1 MAEDNFDPFEDED
14 FDMDEDFE
22 AGANDDDGEYIP
34 PKVKLSH
41 HQESTSKT
49 NKKTWLAW
57 RKIPIVRIGQIALV
71 LAAILFYPAMTVASH
86 KLDDSPV
93 VLDEGRYWAVGDIGV
108 MSSLIA
114 RELDG
119 PGWVADRHPWRPQA
133 RLTALPA
140 WQDSLLSGMSDHGR
154 LLIALMG
161 EQRDQ
166 DLIAAIRLMSLTDE
180 DNMTPRLL
188 AATEAFARFD
198 GRVAG
203 GVTAAPRGADAFRA
217 RLGMTS
223 QWATTEHA
231 SLARVANPGDG
242 WIASPEAIKAVYR
255 AKAKAHLAHEI
266 LLSVGDREATMLA
279 RYGAGPA
286 YQDTLSKWRRA
297 ANLRPLFVSNQG
309 GNGLIGANHPAI
321 MAFLLE
327 EARTSQNELARLL
340 SQPVPATPEP
350 ANAERPDL

>member
-14 FDMDEDFE
+14 FDMDEDFI
-22 AGANDDDGEYIP
+22 AGSDDDDSEYIP

-41 HQESTSKT
+41 HRESTAKT
-49 NKKTWLAW
+49 PDKTKLDW
-57 RKIPIVRIGQIALV
+57 RKIPVVRIGQVMLV

-93 VLDEGRYWAVGDIGV
+93 VLDDGRYWAVGDVGV
-108 MSSLIA
+108 ISTLIA

-119 PGWVADRHPWRPQA
+119 PGWVTDRHRWRPQA

-166 DLIAAIRLMSLTDE
+166 DLIAAVRLMNLADAQI
-180 DNMTPRLL
+180 MTPRLL

-203 GVTAAPRGADAFRA
+203 GVVSGPRGPNAFRA
-217 RLGMTS
+217 RLGLTA
-223 QWATTEHA
+223 QWATAEHA
-231 SLARVANPGDG
+231 ALVKVANPGDG
-242 WIASPEAIKAVYR
+242 WIASPEAIRAVYS
-255 AKAKAHLAHEI
+255 AKAKAHMAHET
-266 LLSVGDREATMLA
+266 LQSVGEREATMIA
-279 RYGAGPA
+279 RHNAEAA
-286 YQDTLSKWRRA
+286 YQDTLVKWRRA

-309 GNGLIGANHPAI
+309 GNGLVGANHPAI

-327 EARTSQNELARLL
+327 EARSAQNELARLL
-340 SQPVPATPEP
+340 SQPAAPTSEIDTAQR
-350 ANAERPDL
+350 ADL